1 MKDKLKVPKLRFK
14 EFSGEWEEKRLIE
27 LSDLITK
34 GTTPLKFSETGIN
47 FIKIECFE
55 ENAINKE
62 KCLFIDEET
71 HNSSLKRSILQENDI
86 LFAIAGATIGK
97 VNLVDK
103 EILPANTNQA
113 LAIIRLKNKD
123 LTRYILYILKSKLMV
138 RYIKDNVAV
147 GAQPNL
153 NLEQMG
159 NFSFYSPSLP
169 EQQKIADF
177 LSKVDEKI
185 EKLTKKKELLEQ
197 YKKGIMQK
205 IFSQEIRFKDDNGK
219 EFPEWEEKEVEEI
232 FNTISTK
239 EYQIKASEIVENG
252 LFPVIDQGQKL
263 VAGYCNDK
271 QKLFFEELP
280 VIIYGDHTTIIK
292 YINYDFVIGADG
304 TKILKNKIDGNLK
317 FLYYSLCYNNIEP
330 EGYKRHFSIIRKVLL
345 NLPSLPEQ
353 QKIAYFLSSLDKK
366 IDIASQEL
374 GQVQEFKKGLL
385 QQMFV

>member
-1 MKDKLKVPKLRFK
+1 MKEKLKVPKIRFK
-14 EFSGEWEEKRLIE
+14 DFSGEWNYDKLDNILEAKLRPITKPLISYE
-27 LSDLITK
+27 ALGVRCHAKGTFHKEVEDPNSVAIETLYEVKENDLIVNIT
-34 GTTPLKFSETGIN
+34 FAWE
-47 FIKIECFE
+47 
-55 ENAINKE
+55 
-62 KCLFIDEET
+62 
-71 HNSSLKRSILQENDI
+71 H
-86 LFAIAGATIGK
+86 AIAICKKEDEGRLVSHRFPTYVPKDNLSVNFLNYLIKQEFFRYNLELISPGGAGRNR
-97 VNLVDK
+97 VMN
-103 EILPANTNQA
+103 
-113 LAIIRLKNKD
+113 
-123 LTRYILYILKSKLMV
+123 KSKFLE
-138 RYIKDNVAV
+138 IK
-147 GAQPNL
+147 L
-153 NLEQMG
+153 FL
-159 NFSFYSPSLP
+159 PSLA
-169 EQQKIADF
+169 EQQKIANF
-177 LSKVDEKI
+177 LSVVDEKI

-197 YKKGIMQK
+197 YKKGLMQK

-366 IDIASQEL
+366 IDIALQEL